1 MATSLLPEI
10 DLTDSGQTVQ
20 PRPSNT
26 SRRTRTS
33 EDPVG
38 LYLDSIGRYQLLTPQ
53 DEQTLAAA
61 IAAGRRAKDELETAN
76 GGLNAS
82 RRRKLRALVREG
94 GPRIEDGNGKDERT
108 HRGRSLDQGTQGPY
122 SEGVNETLGGC
133 SNPT

>member
-1 MATSLLPEI
+1 MATTFPPEI
-10 DLTDSGQTVQ
+10 DLTESGQAVQ

-53 DEQTLAAA
+53 DEQNLAAA
-61 IAAGRRAKDELETAN
+61 IAAGRRAKDELETSN
-76 GGLNAS
+76 GGLSAS

-94 GPRIEDGNGKDERT
+94 EIAHDRFVQAHPRTPVSHAKQYPP
-108 HRGRSLDQGTQGPY
+108 H
-122 SEGVNETLGGC
+122 
-133 SNPT
+133 